1 MKKGVGDIEFEMPV
15 GHPKEVINGCL
26 DLAV

>member
-1 MKKGVGDIEFEMPV
+1 MKKSVGDIEFEMPV
-15 GHPKEVINGCL
+15 GQPMEMINGCL